1 MYVLRSGAFM
11 QTDKKI
17 DLVRQ
22 LLLAFGVRK
31 NEAGIQWAKAFNREE
46 GLRRQLDPSGKF
58 YDRNRTMRMA
68 VRRKLE
74 AMPNDVNQPV
84 KKIEEL
90 VSVIAP
96 NATSKFDGLREGN
109 VKGAYRGLIL
119 VAEQY
124 PEVTAWLT
132 QYSSV
137 SGAKKVAKGSVAA
150 ASEKLEETDQVLS
163 FKRELDLWK
172 KDQDRHLE
180 WALGSSAIYVASS
193 YSVAGRAPVKRWM
206 ETHGGK
212 YAKAT
217 KELFDIVV
225 NTSAEKSLKDYI
237 TKTAKRT
244 SDVYVPKDTGYYA
257 CLNPGHRGIWI
268 SNKVGGKYDY
278 DECVKRD
285 VESGFHPAVDEKYHG
300 ATSVMVHEL
309 GHALD
314 FMTDAHSDPE
324 ILEIWNS
331 PEIHLPTALSRYGA
345 TNPHEMIAEAFMEF
359 MLNKE
364 PRDVARRIGERL
376 TKLYTEK
383 YGEPI
388 PAGELK

>member
-1 MYVLRSGAFM
+1 M

-22 LLLAFGVRK
+22 ILLTYSVRN

-46 GLRRQLDPSGKF
+46 ALRRELDPAGEF
-58 YDRNRTMRMA
+58 YDRNRVMREG
-68 VRRKLE
+68 VTRKLQ
-74 AMPNDVNQPV
+74 AMPDEANLPV

-90 VSVIAP
+90 VTVIIP
-96 NATSKFDGLREGN
+96 NATSKFDGIQEGN

-119 VAEQY
+119 VAERY

-137 SGAKKVAKGSVAA
+137 RGAKKVSKESVVA
-150 ASEKLEETDQVLS
+150 ASEKLEESDRVLS

-172 KDQDRHLE
+172 KDQDRNLGLI
-180 WALGSSAIYVASS
+180 LGSSAISVARS

-206 ETHGGK
+206 EKNGGE
-212 YAKAT
+212 YAAVT
-217 KELFDIVV
+217 KEFFDIVV
-225 NTSAEKSLKDYI
+225 NACAEKSLKDYI

-244 SDVYVPKDTGYYA
+244 SDVYVPKDTGFYA
-257 CLNPGHRGIWI
+257 CLNPGYRGIWI
-268 SNKVGGKYDY
+268 SNKVGGKRDY

-285 VESGFHPAVDEKYHG
+285 VESGYHPAFDEKYHG

-314 FMTDAHSDPE
+314 FMTDAHKDPE

-331 PEIHLPTALSRYGA
+331 VDVYLPKDLSRYGA

-388 PAGELK
+388 PIGEFK